1 MQQNGCSKMVAAKWL
16 YSLNNTI
23 DIYYN
28 LHKIVHINIKKW
40 LITLSSNKYNLR
52 SNKRKREE

>member
-1 MQQNGCSKMVAAKWL
+1 MVAAKWL